1 MPRKAL
7 PPVAVAPVDAL
18 RPPPPP
24 SPIVQTLRKDWRWAA
39 ISQFIAT
46 FSDAFGLLDWDIEV
60 LEKDFD
66 GDETALIPTL
76 VAKLLFALTYN
87 RQINSENAFEQ
98 LRKQYLKRAPETTL
112 LGTVEEPVEW
122 AALGLSQKVGIL
134 HQLCEWQMDDPA
146 RFRGLLK
153 TEDDAVSWRIEP
165 VGWDKSGNIYWL
177 FDDNRLWIQRTPPL
191 PPAPPKKSSLKA
203 KRALKRA
210 RNNINN
216 TSKSNSKFK
225 AKPAPK
231 PKPKTKPSTSTPRP
245 KGPPVKR
252 EPTPPPEEISGSRRR
267 APVAFYGN
275 PTPTAL
281 ALKRGAVFPPASG
294 GTPTNGRATRSSARI
309 SGVNGNSTDQS
320 TAIGATPS
328 KTAKKTQLPLG
339 TRVSRRLRNV
349 DDEWQQ
355 VPDEWLDGAKEDHA
369 DTEDASDGEKEE
381 EGDDDESELSDLTD
395 EEEHA
400 AEVEAVKARES
411 QENGQPKKNR
421 RKAVKEEVEEKV
433 EEVADADSPLS
444 ELPEP
449 DPEPIVEQDDE
460 EDEYNPDEDV
470 EQDDAMDVD
479 ETEPKQEEEE
489 DDAEEDGEEEEDII
503 KAAIKEANNLPEGFI
518 EWETVCVTLYDWR
531 TFPEQFA
538 KSKHPDEK
546 ALYKLLHDQVGPT
559 IIEQLTEKEK
569 ERLKQEAFLNRKR
582 SSRIATKELEKEE
595 AVRREQAQR
604 EMEERMERTRKEE
617 MRKAKEE
624 AEALAR
630 EKAREDRLKEREE
643 RAQAREEA
651 ALRKAE
657 EEQKA
662 KEKEERRREKRKRRR
677 EGEIVSDDSEDE
689 SSQAPSRRSRTMT
702 PSHMGETTNQKSKV
716 GAGKAVAGNRWELGC
731 EVCGMHGW
739 NIDGDKDLV
748 SCDECGKWQHVECL
762 DRLDRSQG
770 RVRRNWS
777 KVDFT
782 CKECQQRAANK
793 RLRIESLTHAN
804 SRPIPVIPSPLA
816 PRPTPPHPYP
826 HPRPHSA
833 HQQQQ
838 SPPYPILP
846 GSAPGPQPLLN
857 PSRPPPPPLQAGQ
870 YYLPYPPE
878 SRSPAQP
885 AGYAV
890 YYPPGDPRHDTTAPQ
905 PHHQHQPHQERRI
918 SGQGNNRRASA
929 EGYAPSPTGVTPGYA
944 SPHVQAHAY
953 PTAPQYSSL
962 APSPSSGAAYPPTA
976 YSHPQIQTQAP
987 RPIQVHQAHLMPSHL
1002 PTTARYPHQPQ
1013 MQAGAVGHVPPDPRL
1028 QDTRQ
1033 Q

>member
-1 MPRKAL
+1 
-7 PPVAVAPVDAL
+7 
-18 RPPPPP
+18 
-24 SPIVQTLRKDWRWAA
+24 
-39 ISQFIAT
+39 
-46 FSDAFGLLDWDIEV
+46 
-60 LEKDFD
+60 
-66 GDETALIPTL
+66 
-76 VAKLLFALTYN
+76 
-87 RQINSENAFEQ
+87 
-98 LRKQYLKRAPETTL
+98 
-112 LGTVEEPVEW
+112 
-122 AALGLSQKVGIL
+122 
-134 HQLCEWQMDDPA
+134 MDDPA

-153 TEDDAVSWRIEP
+153 TEDDAVSWVRPWPYFLPVITLTFQHSQRIEP

-518 EWETVCVTLYDWR
+518 EWETVR
-531 TFPEQFA
+531 
-538 KSKHPDEK
+538 
-546 ALYKLLHDQVGPT
+546 
-559 IIEQLTEKEK
+559 
-569 ERLKQEAFLNRKR
+569 
-582 SSRIATKELEKEE
+582 
-595 AVRREQAQR
+595 
-604 EMEERMERTRKEE
+604 
-617 MRKAKEE
+617 
-624 AEALAR
+624 
-630 EKAREDRLKEREE
+630 
-643 RAQAREEA
+643 
-651 ALRKAE
+651 
-657 EEQKA
+657 
-662 KEKEERRREKRKRRR
+662 
-677 EGEIVSDDSEDE
+677 
-689 SSQAPSRRSRTMT
+689 
-702 PSHMGETTNQKSKV
+702 
-716 GAGKAVAGNRWELGC
+716 
-731 EVCGMHGW
+731 
-739 NIDGDKDLV
+739 
-748 SCDECGKWQHVECL
+748 
-762 DRLDRSQG
+762 
-770 RVRRNWS
+770 
-777 KVDFT
+777 
-782 CKECQQRAANK
+782 
-793 RLRIESLTHAN
+793 
-804 SRPIPVIPSPLA
+804 
-816 PRPTPPHPYP
+816 
-826 HPRPHSA
+826 
-833 HQQQQ
+833 
-838 SPPYPILP
+838 ILP
-846 GSAPGPQPLLN
+846 PQN
-857 PSRPPPPPLQAGQ
+857 P
-870 YYLPYPPE
+870 
-878 SRSPAQP
+878 
-885 AGYAV
+885 
-890 YYPPGDPRHDTTAPQ
+890 
-905 PHHQHQPHQERRI
+905 
-918 SGQGNNRRASA
+918 
-929 EGYAPSPTGVTPGYA
+929 VTKF
-944 SPHVQAHAY
+944 
-953 PTAPQYSSL
+953 L
-962 APSPSSGAAYPPTA
+962 
-976 YSHPQIQTQAP
+976 
-987 RPIQVHQAHLMPSHL
+987 
-1002 PTTARYPHQPQ
+1002 
-1013 MQAGAVGHVPPDPRL
+1013 
-1028 QDTRQ
+1028 
-1033 Q
+1033 